1 MKKLLGLIG
10 IVLTIASSSV
20 QSIES
25 SDIHF
30 PDHYKFRLIIAPSFE
45 TVTVYQLND
54 EFRDDFYLLKY
65 QYPNIQELYKE
76 VPKEIYGGKHPVS
89 DVDYKCL
96 LNKVDEILNEIEL
109 SANNEI
115 RPDGYGWVFESSL
128 KFGVKLSISSPHI
141 KAEERG
147 LTHLIELE
155 EMLNQTFSTG
165 SLNCN
170 IETAVEA

>member
-20 QSIES
+20 KSIEAD
-25 SDIHF
+25 DIYF
-30 PDHYKFRLIIAPSFE
+30 PDHYKFRLINAPSFE

-54 EFRDDFYLLKY
+54 VLDTPYLLKY
-65 QYPNIQELYKE
+65 QYPNTRELLKE
-76 VPKEIYGGKHPVS
+76 NPAEVFEAEHPIS
-89 DVDYKCL
+89 TAEYKCL
-96 LNKVDEILNEIEL
+96 LNKLDAILNEIDL
-109 SANNEI
+109 SANNEHST
-115 RPDGYGWVFESSL
+115 DGYTWVLESNF
-128 KFGVKLSISSPHI
+128 KFGVKVSLRNPRL

-155 EMLNQTFSTG
+155 EMLNQAFSTG